1 MLYYVALCN
10 LGCRSCGLGDFNDT
24 LIRPQWGL
32 VQKMPWFKTYQ
43 IALKS

>member
-1 MLYYVALCN
+1 MLHYVIWVAE
-10 LGCRSCGLGDFNDT
+10 RSCGLGDFNDT